1 MSDEYI
7 NYTSIFNNFSKNMRN
22 KRLELNMS
30 QKKLAQIVG
39 VSAKTIQNYEN
50 RNTVPNSVT
59 MEAIA
64 TALGLSLEKIIDDD
78 ENTKRKLQI
87 AKYLDYMEKNGVY
100 YRHLEGLDIAGLIYD
115 KVDFKKRVADGIED
129 EKLDIILKGRLD
141 ITREEKIELIELIFD
156 SKIKSELKRAETQ
169 IEKRFDEYATGFRA
183 IRANDMSIL
192 EKNNYFA
199 SDEDDDDFL

>member
-1 MSDEYI
+1 
-7 NYTSIFNNFSKNMRN
+7 MRN

-129 EKLDIILKGRLD
+129 EKLDEILKGKLD

-156 SKIKSELKRAETQ
+156 SKIKDELKRAETQ

-199 SDEDDDDFL
+199 NDEDDDDFL

>member
-1 MSDEYI
+1 MSDKYI
-7 NYTSIFNNFSKNMRN
+7 NYTTIFNNFSKNMRN

-64 TALGLSLEKIIDDD
+64 TALGLSLEKIVDDD
-78 ENTKRKLQI
+78 ESTKRKLQI
-87 AKYLDYMEKNGVY
+87 AKYLDYMETKGAY

-115 KVDFKKRVADGIED
+115 KVDFKKRVAEGIED
-129 EKLDIILKGRLD
+129 EKLDTILKGKLD
-141 ITREEKIELIELIFD
+141 ISREEKIELIELIFD
-156 SKIKSELKRAETQ
+156 SKISSELTRAEIQ
-169 IEKRFDEYATGFRA
+169 IEKRFDEYAYGFRA

-192 EKNNYFA
+192 EKNDYF
-199 SDEDDDDFL
+199 SIDQDNDEFL

>member
-1 MSDEYI
+1 MSDSYI

-50 RNTVPNSVT
+50 RNTVPNSVV

-87 AKYLDYMEKNGVY
+87 AKYLDYMDKNGVY

-129 EKLDIILKGRLD
+129 EKLDIILKGKLD

-156 SKIKSELKRAETQ
+156 SKIKDELKRAETQ
-169 IEKRFDEYATGFRA
+169 IEKRFEDYATGFRA

-192 EKNNYFA
+192 EKNDYF
-199 SDEDDDDFL
+199 SNDEYEDDFL

>member
-1 MSDEYI
+1 
-7 NYTSIFNNFSKNMRN
+7 MRN

-59 MEAIA
+59 MESIA

-87 AKYLDYMEKNGVY
+87 AQYLDYMEKNGVY

-115 KVDFKKRVADGIED
+115 KVDFNKRVADGIED
-129 EKLDIILKGRLD
+129 EKLDIILKGKLD

-169 IEKRFDEYATGFRA
+169 IKKRFDEYATGFRA

-192 EKNNYFA
+192 EKNNYFDN
-199 SDEDDDDFL
+199 DEDDNDFL